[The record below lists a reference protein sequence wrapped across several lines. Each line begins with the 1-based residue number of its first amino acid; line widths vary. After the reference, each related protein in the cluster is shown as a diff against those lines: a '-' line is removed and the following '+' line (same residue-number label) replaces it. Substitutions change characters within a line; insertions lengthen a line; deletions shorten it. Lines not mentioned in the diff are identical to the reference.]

1 MDPFTILSPSRCA
14 LLVIDPQ
21 ERLMAAIH
29 KAEQV
34 VQNMALAIRA
44 AKEFSIPIIVTTQY
58 KKGIGPIVPALEGL
72 LEGIE
77 EYDKVEFDA
86 FTNGPINDA
95 IEGLPASCDTLV
107 LTGVETHICI
117 HQTAISAVTRG
128 FNVVI
133 LEDAVSSRNKRHK
146 KAAIENFRSWGL
158 KVCPV
163 ETLIFEFLKKAG
175 TKEFKALLPYIK

>member
-1 MDPFTILSPSRCA
+1 MEPFTIMTPNRCA

-29 KAEQV
+29 KADQV
-34 VQNMALAIRA
+34 IENIALAIRA

-58 KKGIGPIVPALEGL
+58 KKGIGPIVPTLQEL
-72 LEGIE
+72 LKGVT
-77 EYDKVEFDA
+77 EYDKVEFNA
-86 FTNGPINDA
+86 LSNGPIRDA
-95 IEGLPASCDTLV
+95 LQKLPAARDTLV

-117 HQTAISAVTRG
+117 HQTAISALNKG
-128 FNVVI
+128 FNVVV

-146 KAAIENFRSWGL
+146 KAAIQNFRSWGI

-163 ETLIFEFLKKAG
+163 ETLVFEFLRKAG
-175 TKEFKALLPYIK
+175 TASFKTLLPYIK